1 MCRDK
6 ENQHRNSKTCS
17 IPFDVISF
25 LQVEDKSAKQTYF
38 FLCQRWLATDEDDGQ
53 IMRTLVPVDPSLK
66 AKMGSG
72 SKSIRDEVA
81 LEQKGRKHEIV
92 GSTAYS
98 PNIYACA
105 CISKFGTPEVLI
117 RQGYV
122 VPQLVVRMACICV

>member
-1 MCRDK
+1 MK
-6 ENQHRNSKTCS
+6 KMNITIAKLV
-17 IPFDVISF
+17 PFDVISF

-92 GSTAYS
+92 RSTAYI
-98 PNIYACA
+98 PNIYAWPA
-105 CISKFGTPEVLI
+105 SIWHPRGVD
-117 RQGYV
+117 
-122 VPQLVVRMACICV
+122 

>member
-1 MCRDK
+1 MK
-6 ENQHRNSKTCS
+6 KMNITIAKLV
-17 IPFDVISF
+17 PFDVISF

-81 LEQKGRKHEIV
+81 LEQKGRKHETSNQQHIALTFIHAPA
-92 GSTAYS
+92 SANLA
-98 PNIYACA
+98 P
-105 CISKFGTPEVLI
+105 
-117 RQGYV
+117 
-122 VPQLVVRMACICV
+122 